1 MPSQFVL
8 DEGILG
14 TDLLGPVV
22 IVSALAEFGGGS
34 SSANTLVT
42 HLATMS
48 APLGSL
54 SANARAA
61 DNIDAVA
68 DAQLGNLDAVAN
80 TIPVTPTIAGGG
92 GMPNFVQPNFPQP
105 ETKQEVQVSTIIADA
120 VANLGMVKSTAVAE
134 IAFSILE
141 DDAEVLLL
149 I

>member
-22 IVSALAEFGGGS
+22 IVSANAELGGLP
-34 SSANTLVT
+34 SSANSLVT
-42 HLATMS
+42 HLVTMAAPLGTLSATARAADNVEAVAD

-54 SANARAA
+54 QASA
-61 DNIDAVA
+61 D
-68 DAQLGNLDAVAN
+68 
-80 TIPVTPTIAGGG
+80 TIPVTPIVGGAG

-105 ETKQEVQVSTIIADA
+105 EPQQEIEVSTIVAGA
-120 VANLGMVKSTAVAE
+120 VANLGMVNANAIAE
-134 IAFSILE
+134 ITFSILE

>member
-22 IVSALAEFGGGS
+22 IASALAELGGLP
-34 SSANTLVT
+34 SSANSLVT
-42 HLATMS
+42 HSVTMS
-48 APLGSL
+48 ASLGTLSATARAADNVEAIADAPLGSL
-54 SANARAA
+54 QAS
-61 DNIDAVA
+61 
-68 DAQLGNLDAVAN
+68 AN
-80 TIPVTPTIAGGG
+80 TIPVTPIVGGGG

>member
-8 DEGILG
+8 DEGILD

-22 IVSALAEFGGGS
+22 IVSALAELGGLP
-34 SSANTLVT
+34 SSANSLVT
-42 HLATMS
+42 HSVTMS
-48 APLGSL
+48 ASLGTLSATARAADNVEAIADAPLGSL
-54 SANARAA
+54 QAS
-61 DNIDAVA
+61 
-68 DAQLGNLDAVAN
+68 AN
-80 TIPVTPTIAGGG
+80 TIPVTPIVGGG
-92 GMPNFVQPNFPQP
+92 AGMPNFVQPNFPQP